1 MTVAEP
7 GAHGTVTLL
16 RAAFTLAWRASR
28 WLLAA
33 RAGIALLGGLAPVAV
48 AWLTKLLLDHLAGDG
63 SDADVLAVVLALA
76 SAGLVGALMPSAGEF
91 VDAEMSRR
99 TQLAGR
105 EELFRAIG
113 GFAGLG
119 RFEDPDFQDRLQV
132 AVAGGP
138 ATPAQ
143 VAANGL
149 AIAQSTV
156 TIAGF
161 VAVLASMAPW
171 MALVVAVAAIPTVR
185 GEMILAR
192 ARAAMMLQL
201 GHATRRELF
210 YADLI
215 SSVTAAKEVRL
226 YGLSN
231 LFATRMGSE
240 LRKINRGMRSLDLRE
255 LRMQS
260 LLTGLAA
267 VVAGGG
273 LVWAALSA
281 RSGGLGIGDIVV
293 FAAATG
299 GVQNLLAQIIGG
311 FARTHQALLIFRHFR
326 EVTGAP
332 ADLAAPDGL
341 PVRAAPPLRDGI
353 RFKDVWFR
361 YAPTL
366 PWILQGVNLTIRAGE
381 ATALVGLNG
390 AGKSTIVKL
399 LCRFYDPTRG
409 TVLWDGVDV
418 RRFDVA
424 DLRERLGAVF
434 QDFMSYD
441 LTAAEN
447 IGLGDVARI
456 DDRPA
461 IEATAGRAGVNL
473 TVEKL
478 PKGYDTLLTRYF
490 SPQDEPEDEP
500 QDEPQDEPADEPAD
514 GLDDEPGDSAGVL
527 LSGGQWQRIAL
538 ARAFM
543 RADRDLLILDEPS
556 AGLDAGAEHE
566 VHTRLRALRAG
577 ATSVLISHRLS
588 TVRDADTIAV
598 LSGGVVAELGD
609 HATLLAGG
617 GIYAGL
623 YTLQASG
630 YAEELHPPTGG

>member
-1 MTVAEP
+1 VTGPEP
-7 GAHGTVTLL
+7 GAHGTVALL
-16 RAAFTLAWRASR
+16 RAAFTLAWRTSR

-33 RAGIALLGGLAPVAV
+33 RAGTALIGGLAPVAV
-48 AWLTKLLLDHLAGDG
+48 AWLTKMLLDHLVGAGT
-63 SDADVLAVVLALA
+63 DAEVLAVVLALA
-76 SAGLVGALMPSAGEF
+76 VAGLVGALMPSAGEF
-91 VDAEMSRR
+91 IDAELSRR

-105 EELFRAIG
+105 EQLFRAIG
-113 GFAGLG
+113 GFGGLG

-132 AVAGGP
+132 AVSGGP

-143 VAANGL
+143 VTANGL

-161 VAVLASMAPW
+161 VAALASMAPW
-171 MALVVAVAAIPTVR
+171 MAVVVAVAAIPTVR
-185 GEMILAR
+185 AELVLAR
-192 ARAAMMLQL
+192 ARAAMMVRL

-226 YGLSN
+226 YGLSD

-240 LRKINRGMRSLDLRE
+240 LRKINRGMRGLDLRE

-260 LLTGLAA
+260 LLSGLAA

-281 RSGGLGIGDIVV
+281 RSGGLGVGDIVV

-299 GVQNLLAQIIGG
+299 GVQNLLAQIIGNVG
-311 FARTHQALLIFRHFR
+311 RTHQALLIFTHFR
-326 EVTGAP
+326 EVVRAP
-332 ADLAAPDGL
+332 ADLAAPAGL
-341 PVRAAPPLRDGI
+341 PVIAAPPLRDGI
-353 RFKDVWFR
+353 ELRDVWFR
-361 YAPTL
+361 YGPDL
-366 PWILQGVNLTIRAGE
+366 PWILRGVNLTIRAGA

-399 LCRFYDPTRG
+399 LCRLYDPTRG
-409 TVLWDGVDV
+409 AVHWDGVDV

-424 DLRERLGAVF
+424 GLRERLGAVF

-447 IGLGDVARI
+447 IGLGDVSRI
-456 DDRPA
+456 GDRPA
-461 IEATAGRAGVNL
+461 IEATAERAGVNL

-478 PKGYDTLLTRYF
+478 PNGYDTMLTRYF
-490 SPQDEPEDEP
+490 SPDDLI
-500 QDEPQDEPADEPAD
+500 D
-514 GLDDEPGDSAGVL
+514 GGTPSGVP
-527 LSGGQWQRIAL
+527 LSGGQWQRLAL

-556 AGLDAGAEHE
+556 AGLDAEAEHE
-566 VHTRLRALRAG
+566 VHARLRALRDG

-598 LSGGVVAELGD
+598 LSGGVVTELGD
-609 HATLLAGG
+609 HATLLAAG

-623 YTLQASG
+623 YTRQASG
-630 YAEELHPPTGG
+630 YAEELRPPTGG

>member
-1 MTVAEP
+1 VTGP
-7 GAHGTVTLL
+7 HGALAL
-16 RAAFTLAWRASR
+16 SRAAFTLAWRASR

-33 RAGIALLGGLAPVAV
+33 RAGIALIGGLAPVSV
-48 AWLTKLLLDHLAGDG
+48 AWLTKLLLDHLTGDG
-63 SDADVLAVVLALA
+63 TDAGVLAVVLALA
-76 SAGLVGALMPSAGEF
+76 AAGLAGALMPAAGEF

-99 TQLAGR
+99 IQLAGR

-119 RFEDPDFQDRLQV
+119 RFEDPDFQDRLQL
-132 AVAGGP
+132 AVSDGP

-143 VAANGL
+143 VTANGL
-149 AIAQSTV
+149 AIAQSAV

-161 VAVLASMAPW
+161 AAALASMAPW
-171 MALVVAVAAIPTVR
+171 MAVVVAVAAVPAVR
-185 GEMILAR
+185 AELFLSR

-231 LFATRMGSE
+231 LFAGRMAGE

-273 LVWAALSA
+273 LGWAALSA
-281 RSGGLGIGDIVV
+281 RSGGLGVGDLVV
-293 FAAATG
+293 FVAATG
-299 GVQNLLAQIIGG
+299 GVQNLLASMIGD
-311 FARTHQALLIFRHFR
+311 FARTHQALLIFTHFR
-326 EVTGAP
+326 EVVGAP
-332 ADLAAPDGL
+332 ADLAAPGGL
-341 PVRAAPPLRDGI
+341 AVTAAPPLRDGI
-353 RFKDVWFR
+353 EFKNVWFR
-361 YAPTL
+361 YGPEL
-366 PWILQGVNLTIRAGE
+366 PWILKGVDLTIRAGE

-409 TVLWDGVDV
+409 TVLWDGVDL

-424 DLRERLGAVF
+424 DLRERVGAVF

-441 LTAAEN
+441 LSAAEN

-461 IEATAGRAGVNL
+461 IEATAERAGVNL

-478 PKGYDTLLTRYF
+478 PDGYDTLLTRYF
-490 SPQDEPEDEP
+490 SP
-500 QDEPQDEPADEPAD
+500 
-514 GLDDEPGDSAGVL
+514 DDMPGSGVL
-527 LSGGQWQRIAL
+527 LSGGQWQRLAL

-556 AGLDAGAEHE
+556 AGLDADAEHE
-566 VHTRLRALRAG
+566 VHTRLRALREG

-588 TVRDADTIAV
+588 SVRDAGTIAV
-598 LSGGVVAELGD
+598 LSGGVITEVGD
-609 HATLLAGG
+609 HTTLMAADGT
-617 GIYAGL
+617 YAGL
-623 YTLQASG
+623 FTLQASA
-630 YAEELHPPTGG
+630 YQARPPTGG